1 VWMRAA
7 PLHASMVV
15 MSDDNTF
22 QQLNEK
28 NSSSESF
35 GMIPKYSE
43 VFGSI
48 RNGSEEVGTVPT
60 LSEEL
65 ERVEKY
71 SLTVREVTRMFEESG
86 VPRTER
92 SIVKWCTPNPHGMPR
107 LMSRYDTNERRWF
120 ITEDSVRI
128 AIAEE
133 IAKQRELE
141 ARNAQAPEQV
151 TLGEGNTEQP
161 KEEEREERTAERM
174 FKRSTPE
181 GEATAAE
188 KDKII
193 SELEHHLRS
202 EQIASRAKDLFM
214 EKMEKERV
222 HLLDQVTKMS
232 YRVGVLETKLLQIEA
247 PRQMHNEE
255 KSSVN
260 FYSAADVPNG
270 SEQLEDNPA
279 REGQQGRQGEQYQ

>member
-1 VWMRAA
+1 MRVS
-7 PLHASMVV
+7 PLHDNMVV
-15 MSDDNTF
+15 MSEDNTF
-22 QQLNEK
+22 QQQNAQ
-28 NSSSESF
+28 NSSSDSF
-35 GMIPKYSE
+35 GT
-43 VFGSI
+43 I
-48 RNGSEEVGTVPT
+48 RNHSEPFRTVPNR
-60 LSEEL
+60 SEQL

-71 SLTVREVTRMFEESG
+71 SLTVREVTRMFEEAG

-141 ARNAQAPEQV
+141 ARNVQAPEHV
-151 TLGEGNTEQP
+151 TPYEGKTEQP
-161 KEEEREERTAERM
+161 QEENREERTAERTY
-174 FKRSTPE
+174 KRNAPEEVIST
-181 GEATAAE
+181 AE

-193 SELEHHLRS
+193 SELEHQLRT

-232 YRVGVLETKLLQIEA
+232 YKVGVLETKLLQIEA
-247 PRQMHNEE
+247 PRQADEE
-255 KSSVN
+255 ERSSMN
-260 FYSAADVPNG
+260 FYPSTDVPNR
-270 SEQLEDNPA
+270 SEQQEDNPKQ
-279 REGQQGRQGEQYQ
+279 EGESGWRGQ

>member
-1 VWMRAA
+1 MRVS
-7 PLHASMVV
+7 PLHDNMVV
-15 MSDDNTF
+15 MSEDNTF
-22 QQLNEK
+22 QQQNAQ
-28 NSSSESF
+28 NSSSDSF
-35 GMIPKYSE
+35 GT
-43 VFGSI
+43 I
-48 RNGSEEVGTVPT
+48 RNHSEPFRTVPNR
-60 LSEEL
+60 SEQL

-71 SLTVREVTRMFEESG
+71 SLTVREVTRMFEEAG

-141 ARNAQAPEQV
+141 ARNVQAPEHV
-151 TLGEGNTEQP
+151 TPDEGKTEQP
-161 KEEEREERTAERM
+161 QEENREERTAERTY
-174 FKRSTPE
+174 KRNAPEEVIST
-181 GEATAAE
+181 AE

-193 SELEHHLRS
+193 SELEHQLRT

-232 YRVGVLETKLLQIEA
+232 YKVGVLETKLLQIEA
-247 PRQMHNEE
+247 PRQADEE
-255 KSSVN
+255 ERSSMN
-260 FYSAADVPNG
+260 FYPSTDVPNR
-270 SEQLEDNPA
+270 SEQQEDNPKQ
-279 REGQQGRQGEQYQ
+279 EGESGWRGQ

>member
-1 VWMRAA
+1 MRVS
-7 PLHASMVV
+7 PLHDNMVV
-15 MSDDNTF
+15 MSEDNTF
-22 QQLNEK
+22 QQQNAQ
-28 NSSSESF
+28 NSSSDSF
-35 GMIPKYSE
+35 GTSRNASE
-43 VFGSI
+43 HFGSI
-48 RNGSEEVGTVPT
+48 PNGSEEFGTVPA
-60 LSEEL
+60 LVEEL

-71 SLTVREVTRMFEESG
+71 SLTVREATHMFEEAG

-141 ARNAQAPEQV
+141 ARNAQAPEHV
-151 TLGEGNTEQP
+151 TPGEGNTEQP
-161 KEEEREERTAERM
+161 KEEEREERTAERT

-181 GEATAAE
+181 GEATTAE

-193 SELEHHLRS
+193 SELEYQLRS
-202 EQIASRAKDLFM
+202 EQIASRAKDMFM
-214 EKMEKERV
+214 KQMEKERV

-232 YRVGVLETKLLQIEA
+232 YKVGVLETKLLQIEA
-247 PRQMHNEE
+247 PRQTNEE
-255 KSSVN
+255 ESSSLN
-260 FYSAADVPNG
+260 FYPATNVPNG
-270 SEQLEDNPA
+270 SEQLEDNSA
-279 REGQQGRQGEQYQ
+279 REGE

>member
-1 VWMRAA
+1 MRVSA
-7 PLHASMVV
+7 LHGKMVV

-22 QQLNEK
+22 QQQNAQK
-28 NSSSESF
+28 SSSEPF
-35 GMIPKYSE
+35 GTVRNDSE
-43 VFGSI
+43 VFRI
-48 RNGSEEVGTVPT
+48 IPNTSEEVGTVPT
-60 LSEEL
+60 SSEEL

-71 SLTVREVTRMFEESG
+71 SLTVREVTRMFEEAG

-92 SIVKWCTPNPHGMPR
+92 SIVKWCVPNPHGMPR

-133 IAKQRELE
+133 IAKQREIE
-141 ARNAQAPEQV
+141 ARNAQAPEHV
-151 TLGEGNTEQP
+151 TPGEGNTEQP
-161 KEEEREERTAERM
+161 QEEDREERTAERTY
-174 FKRSTPE
+174 KRSAPE
-181 GEATAAE
+181 EEISAAE

-193 SELEHHLRS
+193 SELEHQLRS

-222 HLLDQVTKMS
+222 HLLDQVTTMS
-232 YRVGVLETKLLQIEA
+232 YKVGVLETRLLQLEA

-255 KSSVN
+255 KSSAN
-260 FYSAADVPNG
+260 FYPAAHIPTD
-270 SEQLEDNPA
+270 SERHENNPA
-279 REGQQGRQGEQYQ
+279 REGEQVWQGEQ